1 MQTPQ
6 PAETN
11 LLKVCDG
18 LDFIMRIAAS
28 IMVAVPVDGMLEL
41 GHGFRELAGR
51 LKITLTPTSDLPTNA
66 NTKVQS

>member
-1 MQTPQ
+1 
-6 PAETN
+6 
-11 LLKVCDG
+11 
-18 LDFIMRIAAS
+18 MRIAAS